1 MRTILLMTLL
11 SAFLVAGQIAFKKA
25 VAGFEG
31 GLSFTTLLH
40 FALQP
45 LLWLAILCIGAGT
58 LVWGYVLSYESLSR
72 VYPLVSISYVLMAI
86 VAHFWLGEPLT
97 ATKMVGTALIVGG
110 IAVLFS

>member
-1 MRTILLMTLL
+1 MRTVALMTLL

-25 VAGFEG
+25 VSGFGG
-31 GLSFTTLLH
+31 GLSAAALLH

-45 LLWLAILCIGAGT
+45 LLWAAVLCIGAGT
-58 LVWGYVLSYESLSR
+58 VVWGYVLSYESLSR

-86 VAHFWLGEPLT
+86 VGHLWLGEPLT
-97 ATKMVGTALIVGG
+97 VVKVLGTALIVAG

>member
-58 LVWGYVLSYESLSR
+58 VVWGYVLSYESLSR
-72 VYPLVSISYVLMAI
+72 VYPLSSISYIMML
-86 VAHFWLGEPLT
+86 VAAYLLLGEPITVNKVL
-97 ATKMVGTALIVGG
+97 GTGLIVGG
-110 IAVLFS
+110 IALLFA

>member
-1 MRTILLMTLL
+1 MRTIALMTLL

-25 VAGFEG
+25 VGGFGG
-31 GLSFTTLLH
+31 GLSAAALLH

-45 LLWLAILCIGAGT
+45 LLWVAVLCIGAGT
-58 LVWGYVLSYESLSR
+58 VVWGYVLSYESLSR

-86 VAHFWLGEPLT
+86 VGHLWLGEPLT
-97 ATKMVGTALIVGG
+97 VVKLLGTALIVAG